1 MEDVVASR
9 AEFIDPA
16 DCDSIVGY
24 KIINSSQPW
33 GQLTLTDCSRKIDW
47 QFYEG
52 ETPDSKIEK
61 AIAMLVEFRDQL
73 KKARNTKVA
82 KEAKAKRDA
91 KEAAKQK
98 AGQS

>member
-9 AEFIDPA
+9 AEFIDPS
-16 DCDSIVGY
+16 DCDSIVAY
-24 KIINSSQPW
+24 KIINSENPW
-33 GQLTLTDCSRKIDW
+33 GEVTITDCSRKIDW

-52 ETPDSKIEK
+52 TADSKIEK
-61 AIAMLVEFRDQL
+61 AIAMLVEFRDKM
-73 KKARNTKVA
+73 KKAQNTKVA

-91 KEAAKQK
+91 REAAKQK